1 MFSGWGIRTL
11 ASSHKAFNPFAYH
24 LGTVWPHD
32 NAIAAAGFRHYGLD
46 KEAVQVAE
54 GIFDAAQQFA
64 GCQVPELFAGLARD
78 DGGFPVPYLGA
89 NVPQAWAAGAVVHLV
104 TILLGL
110 EVDAARGR
118 VTLDP
123 FLPGCLGEIRLENLR
138 VDDASVD
145 LTVTRCGD
153 GTHEL
158 DVHQRVGTL
167 DVTLKGTR
175 WPVAEAS
182 SA

>member
-1 MFSGWGIRTL
+1 M
-11 ASSHKAFNPFAYH
+11 
-24 LGTVWPHD
+24 
-32 NAIAAAGFRHYGLD
+32 
-46 KEAVQVAE
+46 
-54 GIFDAAQQFA
+54 
-64 GCQVPELFAGLARD
+64 
-78 DGGFPVPYLGA
+78 
-89 NVPQAWAAGAVVHLV
+89 
-104 TILLGL
+104 
-110 EVDAARGR
+110 
-118 VTLDP
+118 TLDP
-123 FLPGCLGEIRLENLR
+123 FLPRCLGEFASKTFGSTTRL
-138 VDDASVD
+138 VD

>member
-32 NAIAAAGFRHYGLD
+32 NAIVAAGFRHYGFD
-46 KEAVQVAE
+46 DEAVRVAE
-54 GIFDAAQQFA
+54 GIFDAAQRFA
-64 GCQVPELFAGLARD
+64 GYRLPELFAGLARD

-89 NVPQAWAAGAVVHLV
+89 NVPQAWASGAVLHLV

-110 EVDAARGR
+110 TVDAAKRK
-118 VTLDP
+118 VMVDP
-123 FLPGCLGEIRLENLR
+123 FLPPWLSEISLENLR
-138 VDDASVD
+138 VDESSVD
-145 LTVTRCGD
+145 LRVTRDSD

-158 DVHQRVGTL
+158 DVHRRVGQL
-167 DVTLKGTR
+167 DVTLKR
-175 WPVAEAS
+175 ARRP